1 MSIVTIHEFINDQDI
16 KQLAEDIVLGPQ
28 AEVLTMLEQFNDR
41 WRTELGITKKFR
53 WKPGT
58 HPEYKKKAAEL

>member
-41 WRTELGITKKFR
+41 WRTELGIT
-53 WKPGT
+53 
-58 HPEYKKKAAEL
+58 